1 MIKLIVGK
9 KGHGKTK
16 TLIELVNQAVKKDEG
31 SVACIEKGVKLTY
44 DISHKARLVNTE
56 EFGIESYEALYGFV
70 AGMIASNYD
79 IKSLFIDSI
88 TKICND
94 DIENFGAF
102 LDKINEKITD
112 TEEFVITVSA
122 DPSEIPDSVKKYM

>member
-16 TLIELVNQAVKKDEG
+16 TLIDLVNEAVKNGEG

-56 EFGIESYEALYGFV
+56 EFGITTYEGLYGFV

-79 IKSLFIDSI
+79 IKSIFIDSI
-88 TKICND
+88 TKICTD
-94 DIENFGAF
+94 SIDNFGSF
-102 LDKINEKITD
+102 LDKINDKISD

-122 DPSEIPDSVKKYM
+122 DPSEVPESVKKYM